1 MFRTM
6 LSPADRRK
14 LAEEYVAQRAL
25 LKSRFLTERLEKQD
39 ATAAYKKGIAPPA
52 RANYYNHRADS
63 KTCRHDD

>member
-25 LKSRFLTERLEKQD
+25 LKSRFLTERLEQQD
-39 ATAAYKKGIAPPA
+39 AKAAYKKGIALPA
-52 RANYYNHRADS
+52 RANY
-63 KTCRHDD
+63 